1 MASITNAIRRYRNLL
16 KSSFQLGASPGDSL
30 KIFYWGAVKP
40 SLCARNL
47 GKHDPAEIIKLRVLS
62 GGNASDIFIRD
73 NGLDIYTVLEIL
85 PGGEL
90 NPKLHHD
97 FEPQTIYDLGANIG
111 ISTLYL
117 LNHFPQAQVVAFEP
131 EPGNY
136 AIASRNLEGQ
146 PRATLLE
153 RAVSNTRG
161 VMNFTCGTDIRG
173 GKLADEGASGEQVRQ
188 VQVSSIDEMVHEEGR
203 PCPCY
208 LKIDVEGAELSV
220 LEGMSRSMGDIRVI
234 FIETHSPELHES
246 CRDHLVRSGLKIV
259 EDKWMTKFGALWAVR
274 A

>member
-1 MASITNAIRRYRNLL
+1 MASITTAIRRYRNILE
-16 KSSFQLGASPGDSL
+16 SSFKLGDSLGDSL

-40 SLCARNL
+40 SLCARNFSR
-47 GKHDPAEIIKLRVLS
+47 HDPAEIIKLRVKS

-90 NPKLHHD
+90 NPRLHYD
-97 FEPQTIYDLGANIG
+97 FQPKTIYDLGANIG

-136 AIASRNLEGQ
+136 AIAMRNLEGQ
-146 PRATLLE
+146 ERVSLLE
-153 RAVSNTRG
+153 RAVAKNQG
-161 VMNFTCGTDIRG
+161 FMNFACGADIRG
-173 GKLADEGASGEQVRQ
+173 GRLADEDASGEEVRQ
-188 VQVSSIDEMVHEEGR
+188 VQVSSIDELVHEEGR

-208 LKIDVEGAELSV
+208 VKIDVEGAELSV

-234 FIETHSPELHES
+234 FIETHSPQLHES
-246 CRDHLVRSGLKIV
+246 CRDHLVNAGMKILKD
-259 EDKWMTKFGALWAVR
+259 EWMTKFGALWAVR
-274 A
+274 E